1 MRRRH
6 SIIAPMILILI
17 GGVFLIR
24 NFFPEIHVGDLIASY
39 WPYVLILWGAIRLGE
54 IVVWAMQN
62 KPLPRNGVTGG
73 EWVLVVFLC
82 IFGTAFHAA
91 HHRDFWFANS
101 RAFRSFWTSWGQ
113 RFDFPVSPVE
123 KPCGPAPR
131 IVIDNQNGYAIV
143 TGADVRTVKVTAH
156 KSIRAFRKED
166 ADRASNNTP
175 IEVTAANNDVNIR
188 TNQDRITEDMEMATD
203 LDVTVPTGATI
214 IARGSHGDVTV
225 TNVTGS
231 VDVKSDSA
239 AVHLQSIGG
248 DVRVDLGDSQ
258 SIRASAIKGAVEL
271 KGYGRDLQLQDVSGT
286 VTVNGTYTGEVDFRH
301 IEKPLH
307 YIGSTTITFNVEQIP
322 GEINYRPGQ
331 LMGENIVGPIHL
343 EARSTSVR
351 LIGFTRQ
358 LEAKLTGAAGDLDL
372 LPGGA
377 TLPSMEVRTETG
389 NIDLKL
395 PSAARFDLKV
405 MTERGRAENGYGPPL
420 RVEDD
425 GRIATITGGQGGPQ
439 LRLTTERGQ
448 VSVRKSTDEGGSDTG
463 RIPAP
468 PPPPARPSRQ
478 I

>member
-6 SIIAPMILILI
+6 SVIAPMILILI

-24 NFFPEIHVGDLIASY
+24 NFFPEVRVGDLIASY
-39 WPYVLILWGAIRLGE
+39 WPYILIVWGAIRLGE
-54 IVVWAMQN
+54 IVVWTMQN

-82 IFGTAFHAA
+82 IFGTAFHAV

-113 RFDFPVSPVE
+113 RFDYPVSPAE
-123 KPCGPAPR
+123 RPCGTAPR

-143 TGADVRTVKVTAH
+143 TGADVKTVKVTAH

-166 ADRASNNTP
+166 ADRASSNTP
-175 IEVTAANNDVNIR
+175 VEVTASNNDINIH
-188 TNQDRITEDMEMATD
+188 TNQDHISEDMDIATD
-203 LDVTVPTGATI
+203 LDITVPVGSTV
-214 IARGSHGDVTV
+214 IAHGSHGDVTV

-239 AVHLQSIGG
+239 AVRLQNIGG
-248 DVRVDLGDSQ
+248 DVRVDLGDSPF
-258 SIRASAIKGAVEL
+258 IRAAAIKGTVEL
-271 KGYGRDLQLQDVSGT
+271 KGYGRDLELHDISGV

-301 IEKPLH
+301 IEKPLR
-307 YIGSTTITFNVEQIP
+307 YTGSTTITFNVEQVP

-331 LMGENIVGPIHL
+331 LIGENVVGPIHL
-343 EARSTSVR
+343 EARSTNVR
-351 LIGFTRQ
+351 LVGFTRQ
-358 LEAKLTGAAGDLDL
+358 LEAKLTGGTGDLDL
-372 LPGGA
+372 LPGGS
-377 TLPSMEVRTETG
+377 TLPSMEVRTEAG

-395 PSAARFDLKV
+395 PPSARFDLKL
-405 MTERGRAENGYGPPL
+405 MTERGRADNEYGPPL

-425 GRIATITGGQGGPQ
+425 GRVATITGGQGGPQ
-439 LRLTTERGQ
+439 LRLTTQGGQ
-448 VSVRKSTDEGGSDTG
+448 VTVRKSTDEGGSDMG
-463 RIPAP
+463 RIPQP
-468 PPPPARPSRQ
+468 PPPPAQPPRQ